1 MAIHLSFEGFAGT
14 PEELQRALRGGRI
27 HPRALPLVAL
37 IDQALAQ
44 VAEMDLPERGALLP
58 VLAELLER
66 KLRALLR
73 TETVDEDEDADAAGE
88 DLVGLLVELDEA
100 VRFLME
106 RAAARSYVWPVP
118 AAVLPRDPRI
128 APVSVASLYRQARRF
143 LRPTV
148 LLPTVERFGVAE
160 AWAWLQRRLAKA
172 GRAWFSH
179 LGLEAWSERTV
190 TFAALLEAVRRGQV
204 RLVQKRPYAD
214 LWIELEPEREERSA

>member
-14 PEELQRALRGGRI
+14 PEELQRALRSGRVA
-27 HPRALPLVAL
+27 PRALPLLDL
-37 IDQALAQ
+37 IEQALAQ
-44 VAEMDLPERGALLP
+44 VAALELRERGALLP
-58 VLAELLER
+58 LLAELLER

-73 TETVDEDEDADAAGE
+73 VEAEAEDEEAESDGE
-88 DLVGLLVELDEA
+88 ALVGLLVELDEA

-106 RAAARSYVWPVP
+106 RAQARSYVWPVP
-118 AAVLPRDPRI
+118 AAPLPRDRRVAPI
-128 APVSVASLYRQARRF
+128 AVTSLYRYARRF
-143 LRPTV
+143 VRPAA
-148 LLPTVERFGVAE
+148 LLPAVERFGVAE

-190 TFAALLEAVRRGQV
+190 TFAALLEAVRRGRV

>member
-14 PEELQRALRGGRI
+14 PEELQRALRAGRVQ
-27 HPRALPLVAL
+27 PRDLPLLEL
-37 IDQALAQ
+37 IDQALEQ
-44 VAEMDLPERGALLP
+44 VAGLDLPERGALLP

-73 TETVDEDEDADAAGE
+73 LERADEEEEVEAEGE
-88 DLVGLLVELDEA
+88 ALVGLLVELDEV

-106 RAAARSYVWPVP
+106 RAQARSYVWPVP
-118 AAVLPRDPRI
+118 AATLPRDARV
-128 APVSVASLYRQARRF
+128 APISVAVLYRHARRF
-143 LRPTV
+143 LRPAS
-148 LLPTVERFGVAE
+148 LLPAVERFGVAE
-160 AWAWLQRRLAKA
+160 AWSWLRRRLGKV

-179 LGLEAWSERTV
+179 LGLEAWAERTV

-204 RLVQKRPYAD
+204 RVVQKRPFAD